1 VLFRVTD
8 PAGRPL
14 GKVSLEVIWSSGT
27 VLDNVKGETLEDGT
41 VALELIPGRNFAT
54 LRRRGC
60 PKQDQRVDVTPGGGI
75 DGFKLILECAKK

>member
-8 PAGRPL
+8 SAGQPL
-14 GKVSLEVIWSSGT
+14 DKVLLEVIWSSGT
-27 VLDNVKGETLEDGT
+27 VLDRVKGNTLEDGT

-60 PKQDQRVDVTPGGGI
+60 PKEDQRVDVASGGGI
-75 DGFKLILECAKK
+75 DAFKLVFACAKR